1 MHAAGFDMETC
12 VNKHMDLISM
22 LSHLW
27 DIIPYTIAREHVYGH
42 QDDLRDRVLTIL
54 EWLNCE
60 MDYKAKMIAIE
71 QIDRRRNCRFSST
84 QLGFGT
90 IKCHGSMVISHIQ
103 KSLYDRITHKDFIE
117 RLGEKLHIEPD
128 LLDTRINW
136 KAYGK
141 ARKAATL
148 STQTFITK
156 WLSNTAATG
165 VIMVNRKQRKHSNCP
180 ICNEPDEDIM
190 HVMTCR
196 SPSAS
201 ELRETQLQELQLW
214 LRSRHTDPTITSFV
228 IKGLRS
234 WFRDPYGDEPLHYCP
249 DPSTFRALTSQL
261 DLGWFAL
268 LCGYITNDMTNEQ
281 HKYFQNSRR
290 KTHGNTWA
298 KQLSL
303 KLWAITYNL
312 WKHRNQ
318 ILHETD
324 AVHSLSG
331 MEVLR
336 ASIIAE
342 YNIGQDELPM
352 PYSPFFYQPLIL
364 LLRKSHTYLK
374 RWFMTIRAGREPV

>member
-1 MHAAGFDMETC
+1 
-12 VNKHMDLISM
+12 
-22 LSHLW
+22 
-27 DIIPYTIAREHVYGH
+27 
-42 QDDLRDRVLTIL
+42 
-54 EWLNCE
+54 
-60 MDYKAKMIAIE
+60 
-71 QIDRRRNCRFSST
+71 
-84 QLGFGT
+84 
-90 IKCHGSMVISHIQ
+90 
-103 KSLYDRITHKDFIE
+103 
-117 RLGEKLHIEPD
+117 
-128 LLDTRINW
+128 
-136 KAYGK
+136 
-141 ARKAATL
+141 
-148 STQTFITK
+148 
-156 WLSNTAATG
+156 
-165 VIMVNRKQRKHSNCP
+165 MVNRKQRKHSNCP

-196 SPSAS
+196 SQSAS

-214 LRSRHTDPTITSFV
+214 LRSRHTDPTIISFV

-234 WFRDPYGDEPLHYCP
+234 WFRDPYGDKPLHYCP

-261 DLGWFAL
+261 ELGWFAF
-268 LCGYITNDMTNEQ
+268 LCGYITTDLTNAQ

-324 AVHSLSG
+324 AVHALSG
-331 MEVLR
+331 MDVLR

-352 PYSPFFYQPLIL
+352 PY
-364 LLRKSHTYLK
+364 
-374 RWFMTIRAGREPV
+374 

>member
-1 MHAAGFDMETC
+1 
-12 VNKHMDLISM
+12 
-22 LSHLW
+22 
-27 DIIPYTIAREHVYGH
+27 
-42 QDDLRDRVLTIL
+42 
-54 EWLNCE
+54 
-60 MDYKAKMIAIE
+60 
-71 QIDRRRNCRFSST
+71 
-84 QLGFGT
+84 
-90 IKCHGSMVISHIQ
+90 
-103 KSLYDRITHKDFIE
+103 
-117 RLGEKLHIEPD
+117 
-128 LLDTRINW
+128 
-136 KAYGK
+136 
-141 ARKAATL
+141 
-148 STQTFITK
+148 
-156 WLSNTAATG
+156 
-165 VIMVNRKQRKHSNCP
+165 MVNRKQRKHSNCP

-261 DLGWFAL
+261 DLGWVAL

-374 RWFMTIRAGREPV
+374 RWFMTIRAGRESYYDQPPITDNFTTDPQLRVWIGLSPVE